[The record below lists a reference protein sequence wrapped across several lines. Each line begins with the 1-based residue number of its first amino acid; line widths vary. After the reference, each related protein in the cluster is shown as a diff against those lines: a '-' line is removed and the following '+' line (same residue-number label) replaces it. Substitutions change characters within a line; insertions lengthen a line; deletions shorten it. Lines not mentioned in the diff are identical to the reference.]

1 MPQYFYLT
9 IIAAALLGFLIAYY
23 IYAHKKS
30 GRKLTCPINSD
41 CEVVVRS
48 RYSTLFGVTLEKW
61 GMLYYAAVILFY
73 LGLIFWPTLARP
85 TTGLA
90 TALATISALIAL
102 ASVFAFLLS
111 LYLTYIQM
119 AKLREWCVWCLGSAL
134 VSTVIFL
141 ALIGLWLTT

>member
-73 LGLIFWPTLARP
+73 LGLIFWPTLA
-85 TTGLA
+85 A
-90 TALATISALIAL
+90 ALAVISALIAL